1 MGRKKKGNVVN
12 GWLNIDKPYGMT
24 STQAI
29 GRVRRV
35 LSPQKIGHAGT
46 LDPLATGVLP
56 IAMGEATKTIPYI
69 QDAIKTYTFT
79 VVWGER
85 RSTDDAEGDITAK
98 SDKRPSQ
105 KDILNALPSFIGE
118 IDQTPPLF
126 SAIKIDGQRAYDLAR
141 QGERPE
147 IKSRKTYIKSFELI
161 EARQDDAD
169 FRVICGKGTYVRALA
184 RDIAVKIG
192 TLGYVSKLTREKV
205 GVFTTESAI
214 SLDKLAQ
221 MEYVA
226 ALKEALQPL
235 QIVLD
240 DIPALSLKQEEAAML
255 KSGQILRLI
264 SKPDFDRL
272 EQIGLGT
279 TDKLQALAVFQ
290 DAPVALVETKGAEVK
305 PVRVFNL

>member
-79 VVWGER
+79 VVWGQK
-85 RSTDDAEGDITAK
+85 RSTDDAEGDITEE
-98 SDKRPSQ
+98 SDKRPT
-105 KDILNALPSFIGE
+105 KEEIEAALPAFIGE
-118 IDQTPPLF
+118 IDQTPPVF

-147 IKSRKTYIKSFELI
+147 IKSRKTYIESFELI

-169 FRVICGKGTYVRALA
+169 FRVVCGKGTYVRALA
-184 RDIAVKIG
+184 RDIAVKMG
-192 TLGYVSKLTREKV
+192 TLGYVSELRREKV
-205 GVFTTESAI
+205 GIFTTESAI

-221 MEYVA
+221 MEYVS
-226 ALKEALQPL
+226 ALNEALQPL

-255 KSGQILRLI
+255 KRGQILRLI

-290 DAPVALVETKGAEVK
+290 DAPVALIEAKGAVVK